1 MRGKFDKAEETTM
14 RKLTQEKSG
23 LGSSIDSVAPR
34 LVRLAA
40 LAVLLLFALS
50 ATSSA
55 GVTGDPSEFALCPT
69 SFQKPASAT
78 FLLCSHSETTGGQ
91 IAIGNSIVPINN
103 NPDTVDFGSYSASHF
118 GFLGPEVL
126 VTPTNGQAFGGPA
139 QVVPGGLLGLTGTL
153 APLSKPL
160 DPINQ
165 VTSSIELA
173 GPITP
178 ATVVDP
184 TATKAFFCATGSI
197 NSCFGAPSP
206 SSVLRVPIKVH
217 LHNLLLGPNC
227 YIGSNANPIVLNLQ
241 ETPTSQP
248 QQTGAG
254 NATIVSGVEVADDTF
269 AVPGAT
275 GCGLLGTLNLAV
287 NLKVGLPSRSGKNA
301 ALIDEDGEI
310 EPAALVCQDRG
321 ETYPCQ

>member
-1 MRGKFDKAEETTM
+1 MRE
-14 RKLTQEKSG
+14 LTRERRC
-23 LGSSIDSVAPR
+23 LGSSVHSVPRR

-40 LAVLLLFALS
+40 LAAAVSLGLTTVA
-50 ATSSA
+50 SA
-55 GVTGDPSEFALCPT
+55 GVTGDPSEFSLCPT
-69 SFQKPASAT
+69 SFRPPAKAS
-78 FLLCSHSETTGGQ
+78 FLECSHSETTGGE

-103 NPDTVDFGSYSASHF
+103 NPDTVDFGSYGPSR
-118 GFLGPEVL
+118 LGGAFSRPEVI
-126 VTPTNGQAFGGPA
+126 VTPTNGQVFGGPA
-139 QVVPGGLLGLTGTL
+139 QVVPGGLLGLTGIL

-160 DPINQ
+160 DPVNQ

-173 GPITP
+173 GPVTP

-184 TATKAFFCATGSI
+184 TATQAFFCATGALH
-197 NSCFGAPSP
+197 SCFGVSNP
-206 SSVLRVPIKVH
+206 SSALRVPIKVH

-227 YIGSNANPIVLNLQ
+227 YIGSNSNPIILNLA
-241 ETPTSQP
+241 ETLTSHP
-248 QQTGAG
+248 VASGAG

-275 GCGLLGTLNLAV
+275 GCGLFGTLNLAV
-287 NLKVGLPSRSGKNA
+287 NLKVGLPSPSGRNA

-310 EPAALVCQDRG
+310 EPALLVCQDRG